1 MTTKSAVLAEPPAL
15 HDATLLRIDMHW
27 GDPARAE
34 LVFRVR
40 GGVLV
45 RLCVS
50 DLSNLV
56 CPHRNAWGPSVS
68 VNDLRGP
75 FPVEGGAERIEV
87 AMQSG
92 DTIVVDGAGWEW
104 STVTGSRA
112 HDLEQHYGAHWGAP
126 LRRLRMARGPVHE
139 LDAAFEVLVFEPSP
153 DARIYA
159 TVCMSAT
166 ADATPVELHL
176 RARPSV
182 DGDHDALEILTA
194 AAHYHCTGAQLG
206 LGHTVSFGRG
216 WQAGSACT
224 HGLISLPYVD
234 GPDLQW
240 APGSEQCLWLLP
252 ITEAERDFK
261 REQGLDALES
271 RFEASNFDYLDPAR
285 ASVV

>member
-1 MTTKSAVLAEPPAL
+1 MTAKRAVLAEPPAL

-40 GGVLV
+40 GGASV
-45 RLCVS
+45 RLCVAN
-50 DLSNLV
+50 LSNLV

-75 FPVEGGAERIEV
+75 FPVEGGPERIEV
-87 AMQSG
+87 EMQSG

-104 STVTGSRA
+104 SNTTQSRA
-112 HDLEQHYGAHWGAP
+112 HDLEQHYVAHWGAP

-153 DARIYA
+153 GARIYA

-166 ADATPVELHL
+166 GDDAPLELHL

-182 DGDHDALEILTA
+182 NGDHDALEVLTA
-194 AAHYHCTGAQLG
+194 AAHYHCTGARLG

-224 HGLISLPYVD
+224 HGLISLALPQK
-234 GPDLQW
+234 QW
-240 APGSEQCLWLLP
+240 A
-252 ITEAERDFK
+252 
-261 REQGLDALES
+261 
-271 RFEASNFDYLDPAR
+271 
-285 ASVV
+285 